1 MLVFKTRK
9 RLAWRCLWFMAM
21 NTQQSA
27 ASPPNE
33 WTCVCVCV
41 RLCLFVTLVAQRCQ
55 TRVCISPQQME
66 AFLHTLPN
74 SLGWLSVWP
83 VAPVSQHALGTL
95 EALHHDPCFGL
106 KDPLSF
112 PKVGQFSVLFPASCC
127 SCRFLRHIVIC
138 ESRYFPLCRSQ
149 RPFWLL
155 SDITTHFKVKW
166 FSSAPALQT
175 ESQICRLCVIPVL
188 TICCKHLSFTL
199 I

>member
-1 MLVFKTRK
+1 MYMKYDLDMFFMTCTLKLFKLYFMMLVFKTRK

-155 SDITTHFKVKW
+155 SDITTHFKVK
-166 FSSAPALQT
+166 
-175 ESQICRLCVIPVL
+175 
-188 TICCKHLSFTL
+188 
-199 I
+199 